1 MRQLVSLNFLIYKMH
16 MLMLIVFTIVKIP
29 QDAIHK
35 ALLTNDHIGCIINVT
50 GFQRWPLMNHSAQDS
65 PPLVWPPLP

>member
-1 MRQLVSLNFLIYKMH
+1 MFSL
-16 MLMLIVFTIVKIP
+16 VFTIVKIP